1 MPDRATIAAEASAWI
16 AQMDGIEPS
25 PEDLAALREWM
36 NRSAQHRA
44 EIERLSALW
53 NDLNVLTLLAV
64 PLPGRSEKLFRRR
77 VGHPAAVA
85 AAACIVVLGIAA
97 GVWQW
102 RLGGVVQLVTGSG
115 SDGIAPHTIAYS
127 TVIGQQRTIDLAD
140 GSLLT
145 LNTDSHVTIDFDGDK
160 RKVRLLRGEALFEVA
175 QEPGRPFLVYAGRGL
190 VRAVGTAFSVYLKG
204 ENSVSVTVAEG
215 KVELSAVPGLDPQ
228 SSAAE
233 FESRPPA
240 PLVKIEAGQSA
251 TFGQRVESVQSL
263 ARVELERQLAWREGM
278 LRFHGEALSH
288 AIGEVGRYTTQKIVI
303 LDPALRDLRIG
314 GHFKV
319 GETEAM
325 FEALETSFGVHV
337 ERISEDLIY
346 LSSAHRE

>member
-1 MPDRATIAAEASAWI
+1 MENVTLMPDRATIAAEASAWI
-16 AQMDGIEPS
+16 AQMDGTEPS

-53 NDLNVLTLLAV
+53 DDLNVLTLLAV
-64 PLPGRSEKLFRRR
+64 PPPGRREKLFRRR
-77 VGHPAAVA
+77 FGHPAAVA
-85 AAACIVVLGIAA
+85 ATACIVVLGIAA

-102 RLGGVVQLVTGSG
+102 RLGGVAQLATGSG

-127 TVIGQQRTIDLAD
+127 TIIGQQRTIDLAD
-140 GSLLT
+140 GSLVT
-145 LNTDSHVTIDFDGDK
+145 LNTDSHVAIDFDADK

-175 QEPGRPFLVYAGRGL
+175 REPARPFLVYAGRGL

-215 KVELSAVPGLDPQ
+215 KVELSA
-228 SSAAE
+228 AE
-233 FESRPPA
+233 FESLPPA

-278 LRFHGEALSH
+278 LRFHGEPLSH
-288 AIGEVGRYTTQKIVI
+288 AIGEVSRYTTQKIVI

-325 FEALETSFGVHV
+325 FEALETSFGVDV
-337 ERISEDLIY
+337 ERINENLIY
-346 LSSAHRE
+346 LSSTP